1 MILNRFVELG
11 EDQILLPRGLWGTP
25 TQIAYADIEWINE
38 TVYSSHSSVDFG
50 TKLQRFEI
58 QSSFFDN
65 ANTYGEVRDFLIS
78 RVTPKQREKVEG
90 CFASRCSY
98 SGSGQITNSADEVL
112 FSFRTLHPNPNFDG
126 TCYGLYRLPD
136 FVVYDKDGKEW
147 IRIKRVGR
155 LPHARFAMFE
165 HGEPICIIQQRSPL
179 RNRYILKFANGPIW
193 KIRLPLFTVFF
204 SGDSD
209 DGCNIRIRLWSHNC
223 WLMQISPATL
233 PPHLIAAIAFLHRER
248 LRCN

>member
-1 MILNRFVELG
+1 VAPRACQPDSASGIKQLPLRRTGRGPEKDLG
-11 EDQILLPRGLWGTP
+11 SAGLL
-25 TQIAYADIEWINE
+25 QFNE
-38 TVYSSHSSVDFG
+38 GEKEEKKTVLV
-50 TKLQRFEI
+50 
-58 QSSFFDN
+58 
-65 ANTYGEVRDFLIS
+65 ANLKSASTGPKDGERL
-78 RVTPKQREKVEG
+78 
-90 CFASRCSY
+90 
-98 SGSGQITNSADEVL
+98 
-112 FSFRTLHPNPNFDG
+112 NPNFDG

-209 DGCNIRIRLWSHNC
+209 AGSNIRIRLWSHNC
-223 WLMQISPATL
+223 WLMQITPATVS
-233 PPHLIAAIAFLHRER
+233 PHLVAAIAFLHRER